1 MKKKIVIALILAAV
15 LLTAVLGAAACSK
28 TELVGFDIELAKAV
42 GEDLGVEVEFVQI
55 NWDTKENELESKN
68 VDLLWNG
75 MTITP
80 EREAAWEISEPYML
94 NRQVA
99 IIRKADADKFDTLD
113 KMLAS
118 DNKWSAENG
127 SAGAELITDLGA
139 TLIGVTAQIN
149 VLTELNAGSADI
161 GVMDSVMAGY
171 YINETGSNY
180 ADSLMIAEVNIAK
193 EDEYYGIAARKGETA
208 LMDKINT
215 SLAKLWANDTVKTI
229 GEKYGLKDVLLP
241 IEYTSQW
248 DSISDKSSWDYIVAR
263 GKIIIGYTLFAPIAY
278 KVEAA

>member
-118 DNKWSAENG
+118 DKWSAENG

-193 EDEYYGIAARKGETA
+193 DDEYYGIAARKGETA

-215 SLAKLWANDTVKTI
+215 SLAKLWANDTIKTI
-229 GEKYGLKDVLLP
+229 GEKYGLTDVLLP

-248 DSISDKSSWDYIVAR
+248 DSIADKSSWDYIVAR

-278 KVEAA
+278 EVEAA

>member
-118 DNKWSAENG
+118 DNWSAENG

-193 EDEYYGIAARKGETA
+193 NDEYYGIAARKGETA

-215 SLAKLWANDTVKTI
+215 SLAKLWANDTIKTI
-229 GEKYGLKDVLLP
+229 GEKYGLTDVLLP

-278 KVEAA
+278 EVEAA

>member
-118 DNKWSAENG
+118 DKWSAENG

-180 ADSLMIAEVNIAK
+180 ADSLMIAEVDIAK

-215 SLAKLWANDTVKTI
+215 SLAKLWANDTIKTI

>member
-118 DNKWSAENG
+118 DKWSAENG

-193 EDEYYGIAARKGETA
+193 NDEYYGIAARKGETA

-215 SLAKLWANDTVKTI
+215 SLAKLWANDTIKTI

-278 KVEAA
+278 EVEAA

>member
-28 TELVGFDIELAKAV
+28 TELVGFDIELAQAV

-118 DNKWSAENG
+118 DNWSAENG

-215 SLAKLWANDTVKTI
+215 SLAKLWANDTIKTI
-229 GEKYGLKDVLLP
+229 GEKYGLTDVLLP

-278 KVEAA
+278 EVEAA

>member
-118 DNKWSAENG
+118 DKWSAENG

-193 EDEYYGIAARKGETA
+193 EDEYYGIAARNGETA

-215 SLAKLWANDTVKTI
+215 SLAKLWANDTIKTI

-278 KVEAA
+278 EVEAA

>member
-1 MKKKIVIALILAAV
+1 MKKKIIVALILVAV
-15 LLTAVLGAAACSK
+15 CLTAVLGAAACSK

-118 DNKWSAENG
+118 DKWSAENG

-215 SLAKLWANDTVKTI
+215 SLAKLWANDTIKTI
-229 GEKYGLKDVLLP
+229 GEKYGLTDVLLP

-278 KVEAA
+278 EVEAA

>member
-118 DNKWSAENG
+118 DKWSAENG

-215 SLAKLWANDTVKTI
+215 SLAKLWANDTIKTI
-229 GEKYGLKDVLLP
+229 GEKYGLTDVLLP

-278 KVEAA
+278 NVEAA

>member
-42 GEDLGVEVEFVQI
+42 GEDLGVKVEFVQI

-118 DNKWSAENG
+118 DKWSAENG

-215 SLAKLWANDTVKTI
+215 SLAKLWANDTIKTI
-229 GEKYGLKDVLLP
+229 GEKYGLTDVLLP

-278 KVEAA
+278 EVEAA

>member
-28 TELVGFDIELAKAV
+28 NELVGFDIELAQAV

-94 NRQVA
+94 NQQVA

-118 DNKWSAENG
+118 DKWSAENG

-171 YINETGSNY
+171 YINETGSKY
-180 ADSLMIAEVNIAK
+180 ADSLMIAEVKIAK

-215 SLAKLWANDTVKTI
+215 SLAKLWANDTIKTI
-229 GEKYGLKDVLLP
+229 GEKYGLTDVLLP

-278 KVEAA
+278 EVEAA

>member
-28 TELVGFDIELAKAV
+28 TELVGFDIELAEAV

-118 DNKWSAENG
+118 DKWSAENG

-193 EDEYYGIAARKGETA
+193 DDEYYGIAARKGETA

-215 SLAKLWANDTVKTI
+215 SLAKLWANDTIKTI

-278 KVEAA
+278 NVEAA

>member
-113 KMLAS
+113 KMLTS
-118 DNKWSAENG
+118 DKWSAENG

-193 EDEYYGIAARKGETA
+193 NDEYYGIAARKGETA

-215 SLAKLWANDTVKTI
+215 SLAKLWANDTIKTI

-248 DSISDKSSWDYIVAR
+248 DSISDKSSWDYIAAR

>member
-28 TELVGFDIELAKAV
+28 NELVGFDIELAQAV

-94 NRQVA
+94 NQQVA

-118 DNKWSAENG
+118 DKWSAENG

-171 YINETGSNY
+171 YINETGSKY
-180 ADSLMIAEVNIAK
+180 ADSLMIAEVKIAK

-215 SLAKLWANDTVKTI
+215 SLAKLWANDTIKTI
-229 GEKYGLKDVLLP
+229 GEKYGLTDVLLP

-248 DSISDKSSWDYIVAR
+248 DSISDKSSWDYIAAR
-263 GKIIIGYTLFAPIAY
+263 GKIVIGYTLFAPIAY
-278 KVEAA
+278 EVEVA

>member
-118 DNKWSAENG
+118 DKWSAENG

-193 EDEYYGIAARKGETA
+193 DDEYYGIAARKGETA

-215 SLAKLWANDTVKTI
+215 SLAKLWANDTIKTI
-229 GEKYGLKDVLLP
+229 GEKYGLTDVLLP

>member
-28 TELVGFDIELAKAV
+28 TELVGFDIELAQAV

-118 DNKWSAENG
+118 DNWSAENG

-193 EDEYYGIAARKGETA
+193 EDEYYGIAARKSETA

-229 GEKYGLKDVLLP
+229 GEKYGLTDVLLP

-278 KVEAA
+278 EVEAA

>member
-118 DNKWSAENG
+118 DKWSAENG

-215 SLAKLWANDTVKTI
+215 SLAKLWANDTIKTI
-229 GEKYGLKDVLLP
+229 GEKYGLTDVLLP

-278 KVEAA
+278 EVEAA

>member
-118 DNKWSAENG
+118 DKWSAENG

-193 EDEYYGIAARKGETA
+193 DDEYYGIAARKGETA

-215 SLAKLWANDTVKTI
+215 SLAKLWANDTIKTI

-263 GKIIIGYTLFAPIAY
+263 GKIVIGYTLFAPIAY